1 MSVVVS
7 PSVRRTTVDAFKVS
21 VIHARQAVRS
31 PVTIIARTSY
41 FHTRRGSVWI
51 VACTKQNVNA
61 ALVFE
66 VRCHMTS
73 HDPYRIPVMSYMFHF
88 RC

>member
-1 MSVVVS
+1 M
-7 PSVRRTTVDAFKVS
+7 DAFKVS

-41 FHTRRGSVWI
+41 FHTRQGSVWI

-66 VRCHMTS
+66 VRHMISALSHMISDVGHMT
-73 HDPYRIPVMSYMFHF
+73 

>member
-1 MSVVVS
+1 MSLCVVVS
-7 PSVRRTTVDAFKVS
+7 CVAVLDVTMCCVVFPRRTTVDAFKVS

-66 VRCHMTS
+66 VWFT
-73 HDPYRIPVMSYMFHF
+73 
-88 RC
+88 